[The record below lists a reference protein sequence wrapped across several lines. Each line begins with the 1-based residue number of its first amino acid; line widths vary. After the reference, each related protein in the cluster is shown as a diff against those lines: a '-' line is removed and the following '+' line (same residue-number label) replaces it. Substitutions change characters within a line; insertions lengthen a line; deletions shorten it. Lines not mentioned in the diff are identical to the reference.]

1 MKYPVGIQ
9 SFESL
14 RDGGFVYVDKT
25 DIIYNMVSQKG
36 TYFLSRPRR
45 FGKSLIVSILEAYFS
60 GRKELFEGLKISQLE
75 NDWTEYP
82 IIRIDLSGTVYD
94 GPESLV
100 DKFKSL
106 VTQLRKAYHLD

>member
-36 TYFLSRPRR
+36 T
-45 FGKSLIVSILEAYFS
+45 
-60 GRKELFEGLKISQLE
+60 E
-75 NDWTEYP
+75 N
-82 IIRIDLSGTVYD
+82 
-94 GPESLV
+94 
-100 DKFKSL
+100 
-106 VTQLRKAYHLD
+106 